1 MPQKKAA
8 LNTETR
14 SDNRLNLLDAA
25 AHRFCARGYDGTSMR
40 DIAADVGI
48 KAGSIYYHF
57 KSKNELLVAVH
68 EEGIRRITSLVL
80 AAIETAESPRDRLQ
94 AAMIAHLQ
102 EILRGGDY
110 AQVVLR
116 ELPRIEDPRRRRL
129 LDARNEYELIFRNL
143 IKDLGIGS
151 EIKCRQL
158 RFLIMGAMNWS
169 PMWFRSG
176 DQSPEEIAKGF
187 LDLIIVTAD

>member
-1 MPQKKAA
+1 MLQKKAV
-8 LNTETR
+8 LNAQPR

-25 AHRFCARGYDGTSMR
+25 ALRFCARGYDGTSMR
-40 DIAADVGI
+40 DIASDVGI

-57 KSKNELLVAVH
+57 ESKTELLIAVH
-68 EEGIRRITSLVL
+68 EEGIRRITSLVST
-80 AAIETAESPRDRLQ
+80 AIVTANTPRDRLK

-102 EILRGGDY
+102 EILSCGDY
-110 AQVVLR
+110 AQVVIC
-116 ELPRIEDPRRRRL
+116 ELPRIDDPRRRRL
-129 LDARNEYELIFRNL
+129 IDARNEYELIFRNL

-169 PMWFRSG
+169 PMWFNSDG
-176 DQSPEEIAKGF
+176 QSPEEIAIGF
-187 LDLIIVTAD
+187 LDLISVTAD